1 MMTLT
6 HRVASV
12 VPSRS
17 VSVIVCARRNVP
29 CRVARAG
36 RSAVQRAK
44 EGLMDSNPIGSI
56 VSVLLCCGLLN
67 PALIAEQQAPAPAQ
81 AAATPQ
87 KYKLTILEGAA
98 SSKRVKKGRVSS
110 QAVVK
115 ITDENDV
122 PVAGIAVAFTL
133 PQLSAGGAAFAG
145 GGLTSVATTTA
156 TGIASSGAFSAAT
169 GSSFSVSVAASVPGG
184 VLTGTVSVSTAAA
197 AAAGAGAAGAAGG
210 AAGGAGAGAGVST
223 GLIVGIVA
231 GVGAVAAVAAK
242 VLSKSTPPTTPPVPP
257 TIPGVGSASSITF
270 GPPK

>member
-67 PALIAEQQAPAPAQ
+67 PGLIAAQQAPAPAQ

-87 KYKLTILEGAA
+87 
-98 SSKRVKKGRVSS
+98 
-110 QAVVK
+110 
-115 ITDENDV
+115 
-122 PVAGIAVAFTL
+122 
-133 PQLSAGGAAFAG
+133 
-145 GGLTSVATTTA
+145 
-156 TGIASSGAFSAAT
+156 
-169 GSSFSVSVAASVPGG
+169 
-184 VLTGTVSVSTAAA
+184 
-197 AAAGAGAAGAAGG
+197 
-210 AAGGAGAGAGVST
+210 
-223 GLIVGIVA
+223 
-231 GVGAVAAVAAK
+231 
-242 VLSKSTPPTTPPVPP
+242 
-257 TIPGVGSASSITF
+257 
-270 GPPK
+270 